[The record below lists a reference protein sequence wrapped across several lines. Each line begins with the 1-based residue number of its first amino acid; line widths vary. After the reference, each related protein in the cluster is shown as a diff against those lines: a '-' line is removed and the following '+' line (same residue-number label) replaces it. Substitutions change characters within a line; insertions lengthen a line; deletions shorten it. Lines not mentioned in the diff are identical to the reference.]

1 MLSGEAAPELETPKV
16 RMCLVSGTSRPVRV
30 KASGRD
36 SRNQGDKPDC
46 TSSTLLSPRIGSRH
60 YGVSGISHSKVF
72 KTMPAEDSPQ
82 WGHNCDHRPSAAM
95 LTWAQ
100 VFCQALCARYLSP
113 GAGVIPH
120 PTTKEPGGT

>member
-95 LTWAQ
+95 AVTTRPGQAVPQPRDGLCPLRCWLTFYGQ
-100 VFCQALCARYLSP
+100 GPRR
-113 GAGVIPH
+113 
-120 PTTKEPGGT
+120 